1 MPAQETAGES
11 SKEAGWQIRGV
22 AGRHSVGRCTG
33 HLLVVAGAETGE
45 AGRTEL
51 LCAWRT
57 FLSLDLEGHEE
68 AIEGF

>member
-1 MPAQETAGES
+1 M
-11 SKEAGWQIRGV
+11 
-22 AGRHSVGRCTG
+22 GRCTG

-51 LCAWRT
+51 LCAWWT